1 VKASVTSETTQAHQ
15 AAPSAPIAALEELL
29 TTASQLVAQP
39 GGAGLVLFL
48 DELHAADRSELAVL
62 LNVLQNLD
70 GNRANVPLAVFAAG
84 LPSTPDAITKAA
96 TFGERTSFSQ
106 LLALPRPDA
115 SAALVDAARGLGVSW
130 SPDALEA
137 VLDAAHGYPYFLQL
151 LGSSVWE
158 HARPEAGDLLTLDH
172 VVSGAE
178 GAVEQLAALYQVR
191 WNAATDGEKDLMV
204 VMADLSPT
212 GEAVTRRDVADAL
225 GKSSRAISMPRDR
238 LLEKGVIEA
247 AGHGMLRFTL
257 PGFAAYVRAQTGSDE
272 VLSPKAFGL
281 SVQH

>member
-1 VKASVTSETTQAHQ
+1 
-15 AAPSAPIAALEELL
+15 
-29 TTASQLVAQP
+29 
-39 GGAGLVLFL
+39 
-48 DELHAADRSELAVL
+48 
-62 LNVLQNLD
+62 
-70 GNRANVPLAVFAAG
+70 
-84 LPSTPDAITKAA
+84 
-96 TFGERTSFSQ
+96 
-106 LLALPRPDA
+106 
-115 SAALVDAARGLGVSW
+115 
-130 SPDALEA
+130 
-137 VLDAAHGYPYFLQL
+137 
-151 LGSSVWE
+151 
-158 HARPEAGDLLTLDH
+158 
-172 VVSGAE
+172 
-178 GAVEQLAALYQVR
+178 VEQLAALYQVR